1 MYIDN
6 NKFDEI
12 CIEYP
17 GLADYV
23 EDIIRAREAIAYRD
37 GCHNGYKDGS
47 RLPHPPLY
55 NDDDEFVFADGG
67 AY

>member
-12 CIEYP
+12 CNRYD

-23 EDIIRAREAIAYRD
+23 EDIIRAREAIAYKEGYRD
-37 GCHNGYKDGS
+37 GYKDGS

-55 NDDDEFVFADGG
+55 DDNDELVFADGG

>member
-6 NKFDEI
+6 SKFDEI

-23 EDIIRAREAIAYRD
+23 EDIIRAR
-37 GCHNGYKDGS
+37 
-47 RLPHPPLY
+47 
-55 NDDDEFVFADGG
+55 ADLL
-67 AY
+67 